1 MSRFWTAPNMPNNN
15 TGPNAPVDQAAPSRR
30 YNPWLWFGWLVG
42 LLALAWVLRDFD
54 LERLWTVLA
63 TADYW
68 LLLPLPF
75 LIAFEQL
82 IRAFKWRQF
91 LYVLRPVGVWRLFG
105 AIMVGY
111 LANHVV
117 PVRVSPL
124 VRAWLV
130 AKLEDMRV
138 STVLAS
144 IALDR
149 IVDGFVF
156 VAITMAVLVFAAF
169 PDETGTVRDGLI
181 WGGVGSLA
189 VFSALVAGLLFV
201 RRIAFRGTVLPKR
214 LLRLLPGRL
223 ARPMDAFAV
232 LFAEGIVLPRE
243 TWRRA
248 MIVVASVAIKLM
260 ATLHFVFA
268 GLAFGVRLAPMEYV
282 FIMVFLGFLIILAGM
297 LRMVGGFTVGAVFVL
312 GGFGV
317 DVETALAMA
326 VIVQAG
332 SFLTLAATGAIAL
345 WAEGISLGELR
356 KKGAA
361 LTSRNVTRRTS
372 DITTTSM
379 ER

>member
-1 MSRFWTAPNMPNNN
+1 MPKDRIS
-15 TGPNAPVDQAAPSRR
+15 PNAPSGQTTRSRR
-30 YNPWLWFGWLVG
+30 RSLWLWFGWLAG
-42 LLALAWVLRDFD
+42 LLALLWVLRDFD
-54 LERLWTVLA
+54 LERLRTVLA
-63 TADYW
+63 TADYR

-111 LANHVV
+111 LSNHVV

-130 AKLEDMRV
+130 ARLEEMRV

-156 VAITMAVLVFAAF
+156 VGFTVAALAFVGF
-169 PDETGTVRDGLI
+169 PDEAGTVREGLV
-181 WGGVGSLA
+181 WGGAGSLA
-189 VFSALVAGLLFV
+189 VFSALVAGLLV
-201 RRIAFRGTVLPKR
+201 LRRIAARGTVLPKM
-214 LLRLLPGRL
+214 LLRRLPDRL
-223 ARPMDAFAV
+223 ARPIDAFAV

-243 TWRRA
+243 GWRRA
-248 MIVVASVAIKLM
+248 MIVTASVAIKIV
-260 ATLHFVFA
+260 ATLHLVFA
-268 GLAFGVRLAPMEYV
+268 GLAFGVSLAPMEYV

-297 LRMVGGFTVGAVFVL
+297 LHIVGGFTVGAVFVL

-326 VIVQAG
+326 VIVQAA

-345 WAEGISLGELR
+345 WVEGISLGELR
-356 KKGAA
+356 ARGAE
-361 LTSRNVTRRTS
+361 LTSREVTRQADAES
-372 DITTTSM
+372 D
-379 ER
+379 